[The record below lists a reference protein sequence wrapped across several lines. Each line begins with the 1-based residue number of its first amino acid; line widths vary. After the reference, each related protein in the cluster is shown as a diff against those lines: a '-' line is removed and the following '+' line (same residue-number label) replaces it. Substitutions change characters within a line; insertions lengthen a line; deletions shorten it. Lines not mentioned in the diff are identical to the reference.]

1 MTPPAITR
9 PVTPPIATALPPP
22 QATGA
27 GGERADTISEAQQ
40 ALGELLGAERR
51 LRARDQQRRDKMTYA
66 QSRALIA
73 LAESG
78 GTDADVSAGQL
89 ARAADLHP
97 ATVTAMLDLLEEEGL
112 VVRRRSPTD
121 RRCVLVALTPEGQA
135 LLERKRGE
143 WRGQWEDVLAD
154 IDEADI
160 ETAARVMRRLAAIFS
175 GL

>member
-1 MTPPAITR
+1 MAPPSITQ
-9 PVTPPIATALPPP
+9 PAA
-22 QATGA
+22 GA
-27 GGERADTISEAQQ
+27 RTDTISSAQQ
-40 ALGELLGAERR
+40 ALGELFGAERK

-97 ATVTAMLDLLEEEGL
+97 ATVTAMLDLLEDEGL

-121 RRCVLVALTPEGQA
+121 RRSVLVALTPEGQA
-135 LLERKRGE
+135 LLERKRDE
-143 WRGQWEDVLAD
+143 WRARWEEVLAD
-154 IDEADI
+154 LDEAEI